1 MIQKNMFSQLKRI
14 CCHSVCQ
21 HFRIILKGQDLF
33 LCHHYFCRQHRLVKT
48 IFYKSKRIKPQN
60 SKIILDGNDSRS
72 CLNPL
77 PNGQTGKLYQTDDL
91 EGWRQFARS
100 YMLQTSPKWDPKD
113 KNNQKKG
120 TGTAQVNFQ
129 TPKLKAKEKCDNLF
143 RVSTVKYW

>member
-1 MIQKNMFSQLKRI
+1 M
-14 CCHSVCQ
+14 
-21 HFRIILKGQDLF
+21 
-33 LCHHYFCRQHRLVKT
+33 
-48 IFYKSKRIKPQN
+48 
-60 SKIILDGNDSRS
+60 DGNDSRS

-129 TPKLKAKEKCDNLF
+129 TPKLKAKEKCENLS